1 MAKDV
6 AQTMTADQILDV
18 TLSANTICADGEVNA
33 YEIRNELVVEADKA
47 RVRYENGVTLP
58 IHARAL
64 LQDVARK
71 RRHSR
76 ILGRNLCRQSR
87 QARPA
92 KVEAHHIVAC
102 RDERANNAR
111 RLRFRWGIA
120 INDADNGV
128 FLPIAHHALEG
139 FPGAVKHRSIHTA
152 RYFLEVDARL
162 RPVAKEPSLK
172 GRLELRGIRTELL
185 EGTFPH

>member
-1 MAKDV
+1 
-6 AQTMTADQILDV
+6 
-18 TLSANTICADGEVNA
+18 
-33 YEIRNELVVEADKA
+33 

-64 LQDVARK
+64 LQ
-71 RRHSR
+71 
-76 ILGRNLCRQSR
+76 
-87 QARPA
+87 
-92 KVEAHHIVAC
+92 
-102 RDERANNAR
+102 
-111 RLRFRWGIA
+111 
-120 INDADNGV
+120 
-128 FLPIAHHALEG
+128 HALEG